1 MPRTIRPGVLL
12 SALLAAC
19 VSAQAQTG
27 SSAAAP
33 APAPAAT
40 AEASPTLVNHLVAQL
55 EKREQPPAGG
65 LFGVAP
71 SPGAY
76 FETEQQLRRLGAR
89 AQAAAPRIA
98 ELLSR
103 TERHAYELGWTLWSI
118 SAEPAADDLP
128 ALAGALADAR
138 GVDRLVLLSRVG
150 RTRSTAAMPLLRE
163 AAAAP
168 DAPQRLLA
176 AIALG
181 YQKDLAAGAEPIEL
195 MAAMLKDR
203 ERAVRQAALN
213 GLRLQGPR
221 AATVSAA
228 LIEHLRTRDNVWM
241 TAQVLAVVPTREL
254 LPLKPE
260 LESLLGDKKLTEF
273 QKQPV
278 VELLLRIENHAPTPA
293 AAPATPSMPSA
304 PSVRSPSA
312 QPI

>member
-1 MPRTIRPGVLL
+1 MMPRPFAPRVLL
-12 SALLAAC
+12 CLALATCPPLF
-19 VSAQAQTG
+19 AQSTTPPPG
-27 SSAAAP
+27 TAP
-33 APAPAAT
+33 T
-40 AEASPTLVNHLVAQL
+40 EASPALVNHLVAQL

-65 LFGVAP
+65 LFGAAP
-71 SPGAY
+71 SPGMY

-89 AQAAAPRIA
+89 AQSAAPRIA

-118 SAEPAADDLP
+118 SAEPPAEELP

-138 GVDRLVLLSRVG
+138 GVDRLVALSRVG
-150 RTRSTAAMPLLRE
+150 RTKSPAAMPLLRE
-163 AAAAP
+163 AAASQEA
-168 DAPQRLLA
+168 AQRLIA
-176 AIALG
+176 AIALS
-181 YQKDLAAGAEPIEL
+181 YQKDAAAGAEPIEL

-221 AATVSAA
+221 AASVSAA

-260 LESLLGDKKLTEF
+260 LEQLLGDKKLSEF

-278 VELLLRIENHAPTPA
+278 VELLLRIENHTPTPA
-293 AAPATPSMPSA
+293 AAPAAPGVPTA